1 MRALIRGLGPLRFD
15 EYVEACLYDPA
26 GGFYASGGAAGRRGD
41 FITSPEVGPLFG
53 AVLARWM
60 DGVWG
65 RLGRPDGFTVVEAG
79 AGHGTLARS
88 VLAAAPACLAGGRY
102 VAVERSDALRSDHPA
117 GVESAAD
124 LPDGPLTGVVVANE
138 LLDNLAFRLLEAG
151 DGAWHEVRVGVG
163 GDDLVEVVGE
173 AVDLPGLPEPV
184 EGARIPLQ
192 DEAAAWVNRALGLL
206 DRGAVLAFDYAST
219 TADMASRP
227 WDEWL
232 RTYRGHERGGH
243 PLDAPGTQD
252 VTVEV
257 AFDRIPG
264 APTATTQAAFL
275 RGHGIGD
282 LVDEGRRLWEAG
294 AARGDLAAL
303 EARSRIAESA
313 ALLDE
318 SGLGGFTAMEWTEG
332 RLGS

>member
-1 MRALIRGLGPLRFD
+1 M
-15 EYVEACLYDPA
+15 
-26 GGFYASGGAAGRRGD
+26 
-41 FITSPEVGPLFG
+41 GPLFG

-60 DGVWG
+60 DEVWE
-65 RLGRPDGFTVVEAG
+65 RLDRPDGFSVVEAG
-79 AGHGTLARS
+79 AGRGTLARS
-88 VLAAAPACLAGGRY
+88 VLAAAPGCLAAGRY

-124 LPDGPLTGVVVANE
+124 LPDGPLIGVVVANE

-163 GDDLVEVVGE
+163 GDDLVEVMGE
-173 AVDLPGLPEPV
+173 AVDLRGLPEPV

-232 RTYRGHERGGH
+232 RTYRGHQRGGH
-243 PLDAPGTQD
+243 PLDAPGSQD

-257 AFDRIPG
+257 AVDQLPG
-264 APTATTQAAFL
+264 RPTATTQAAFL
-275 RGHGIGD
+275 RVHGIDD
-282 LVDEGRRLWEAG
+282 LVDEGRRRWEEG
-294 AARGDLAAL
+294 AATGDLAAL
-303 EARSRIAESA
+303 RARSRITESE

-318 SGLGGFTAMEWTEG
+318 SGLGAFTSLEWTVD

>member
-60 DGVWG
+60 DEVWE
-65 RLGRPDGFTVVEAG
+65 RLDRPDGFSVVEAG
-79 AGHGTLARS
+79 AGRGTLARS
-88 VLAAAPACLAGGRY
+88 VLAAAPGCLADGRY

-163 GDDLVEVVGE
+163 GDDLVEVMGE
-173 AVDLPGLPEPV
+173 AVDLRGLPEPV

-192 DEAAAWVNRALGLL
+192 DEAAAWVDRALGLL

-219 TADMASRP
+219 TADLASRP

-232 RTYRGHERGGH
+232 RTYRGHQRGGH
-243 PLDAPGTQD
+243 PLDAPGSQD

-257 AFDRIPG
+257 AVDQLPG
-264 APTATTQAAFL
+264 RPTATTQAAFL
-275 RGHGIGD
+275 RVHGIDD
-282 LVDEGRRLWEAG
+282 LVDEGRRRWEEG
-294 AARGDLAAL
+294 AATGDLAAL
-303 EARSRIAESA
+303 RARSRITESE

-318 SGLGGFTAMEWTEG
+318 SGLGAFTSLEWTVD